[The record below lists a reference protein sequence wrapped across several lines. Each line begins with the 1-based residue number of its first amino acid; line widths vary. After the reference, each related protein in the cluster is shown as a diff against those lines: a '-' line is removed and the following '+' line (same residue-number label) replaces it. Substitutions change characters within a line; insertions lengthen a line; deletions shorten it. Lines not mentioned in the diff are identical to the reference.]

1 MDSSSE
7 GLDSIGGHR
16 KTLAG
21 GRVGPRVTVVGL
33 GGAGCNMISWIKE
46 RGLTGGRLV
55 AANTDAAHLSVTN
68 ADCKILIGDKLT
80 YGQGAG
86 GYPQRGAAATRESL
100 GDLRRET
107 EGSDV
112 VILCAGLGAGTGTGA
127 TEVLSKE
134 LREPARLIIGV
145 VTLPFIVERFRY
157 DNAKSAVRILRQY
170 CDIVVVIDN
179 GMVSKVMGGLPMQQ
193 ALGIANELVGEL
205 VRSITETVTSHA
217 LGSIDIEDLTAACK
231 LKGLAAMGVGEA
243 DGTDRVEKAMMKAL
257 DRQFLDVSEVGSAQG
272 IIIEVLGGPDLTME
286 EVARAGALLG
296 RLPTRAKKIV
306 WGARVDRGLDGH
318 VKVIVVLT
326 GIESAL
332 FARPPE
338 HGQLGPLRI
347 GQKS

>member
-7 GLDSIGGHR
+7 GLDSITGHG
-16 KTLAG
+16 KPLEAG
-21 GRVGPRVTVVGL
+21 KVHPRVTVVGL

-80 YGQGAG
+80 HGQGAG

-100 GDLRRET
+100 GDFRRET

-134 LREPARLIIGV
+134 LREPARLIIAV
-145 VTLPFIVERFRY
+145 VTLPFVVERFRY
-157 DNAKSAVRILRQY
+157 DNAKSAVRILRHY
-170 CDIVVVIDN
+170 CDTVVVIDN
-179 GMVSKVMGGLPMQQ
+179 GMVSKVMGGVPVQQ

-205 VRSITETVTSHA
+205 VRSLTETLSTHA
-217 LGSIDIEDLTAACK
+217 LGGIDVEELTTVCK
-231 LKGLAAMGVGEA
+231 GKGLGAMGVGEA
-243 DGTDRVEKAMMKAL
+243 DGIDRVEKAMMKAL
-257 DRQFLDVSEVGSAQG
+257 DRQLLDVSEAGSAQG
-272 IIIEVLGGPDLTME
+272 IVIEVVGGPDLTLD
-286 EVARAGALLG
+286 EVTRAGEMMERLL
-296 RLPTRAKKIV
+296 TRAKIV
-306 WGARVDRGLDGH
+306 WGARVDRSLGGQ
-318 VKVIVVLT
+318 VKVTVMLT

-332 FARPPE
+332 IARPPE
-338 HGQLGPLRI
+338 RGQLGPLKI